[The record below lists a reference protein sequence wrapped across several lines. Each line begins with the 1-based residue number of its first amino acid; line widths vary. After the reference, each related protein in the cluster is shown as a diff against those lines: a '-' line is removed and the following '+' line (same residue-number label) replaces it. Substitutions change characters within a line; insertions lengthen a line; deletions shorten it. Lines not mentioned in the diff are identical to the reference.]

1 MSLRFV
7 SISSPRIGT
16 IIKGRGLRERTRYFP
31 NAALSKETPLTLHL
45 GESTIE
51 VPFSVDEARNLGR
64 SFNGLL
70 QTFKD
75 KQEAEAPKKFD
86 IMTYKFEEEAPKD
99 DSLDSLEVM
108 CNPNAFPS
116 AFEAKLLVSLK
127 ARNGIKIS
135 GESHLSQMK
144 SDLQIFLRNNVV
156 DKN

>member
-1 MSLRFV
+1 M
-7 SISSPRIGT
+7 
-16 IIKGRGLRERTRYFP
+16 
-31 NAALSKETPLTLHL
+31 
-45 GESTIE
+45 

-75 KQEAEAPKKFD
+75 KQEAEAPKKFE
-86 IMTYKFEEEAPKD
+86 IMTYKFEDPDPSD
-99 DSLDSLEVM
+99 DNVDSFEVM

-116 AFEAKLLVSLK
+116 AFEAKLLVALS
-127 ARNGIKIS
+127 AQNGIKIS

-144 SDLQIFLRNNVV
+144 SDLRTFLRNHVV